1 MNYCMAQVYQREINM
16 KRLKI
21 ILVAFFVTLALCG
34 CNKELSNNSAVP
46 RAVDGVIDLR
56 TYDFKSRDPL
66 KLDGEWEFHWKAF
79 IVSDGQKLMEKKPI
93 FIHVPGNWNDYKID
107 DQKIGRAGYGTFSL
121 KVLLAPHSPQLAMH
135 VMSIG
140 TSYSMYINGK
150 KAAAAGD
157 IGKDKISTQP
167 RYKPQIVMIDSDNM
181 NELRV
186 CIEVANFHEPH
197 GGVWDSISLGLEQD
211 ILALKGN
218 RLYVEFLI
226 FGAMIFMA
234 IYHLGLYVLRPK
246 HVAPLYFSML
256 CFLTATRIIFTHER
270 YILTLLPEF
279 NWNLLHKIEYL
290 TLTLAVFAFFSFIR
304 SIFPDEFKKMYHRII
319 ITVFLV
325 YSVFIVVAPPIW
337 YGLLLMLIQI
347 ATVIFSIYGLFVIA
361 MAISNRRSG
370 SIAILTGFL
379 ILFAAVINDILHQ
392 NYIIQTSFLAPAGL
406 FALLFSQ
413 AFALS
418 IRFSKA
424 FESIEILKEV
434 AETANLAKS
443 QFIANMSHELRTPL
457 NGVIGMTELLRGT
470 ALDDTQKEY
479 IHIIQS
485 SSSLLLTIV
494 NDILDMSKI
503 ESGQFYI
510 EHQNFNLNDVIE
522 NVYSMLRGRAHEKNI
537 DFSYH
542 IHPDINPAVRGDA
555 DRLKQVLL
563 NIVGN
568 AIKFTEKG
576 SVVIHLNLEKMEDS
590 MQIVSFVVC
599 DTGVGIENDKQEKLF
614 KCFSQVDVS
623 MSRKFGGSG
632 LGLAISRQLVELM
645 GGTIGLKSCIGKGS
659 EFCFM
664 LPFMKQ
670 TDEEKVSVEHHT
682 TETQEHEGQTLTTNK
697 PSQIL
702 IVEDNPAN
710 RKLAEILVKKLGHTS
725 QSVCDGRE
733 AVAVLCDKTFDLIL
747 MDLQMP
753 NMDGVEATRVI
764 RDPNSDVLAHD
775 VPIIAITAHAMK
787 GDMDACFSAGMDAYM
802 TKPIKPRQL
811 EEMINQQLGR
821 VGT

>member
-1 MNYCMAQVYQREINM
+1 M

-21 ILVAFFVTLALCG
+21 ILTAFFVTLALCG

-56 TYDFKSRDPL
+56 TYDFKSRGPI
-66 KLDGEWEFHWKAF
+66 KLDGEWEFYWNSF
-79 IVSDGQKLMEKKPI
+79 LVSDGQQLRAKKPI
-93 FIHVPGNWNDYKID
+93 FIHVPGNWNDYIID
-107 DQKIGRAGYGTFSL
+107 DHKVGRTGYGTYSL
-121 KVLLAPHSPQLAMH
+121 KVLLAPHSSQMAMH
-135 VMSIG
+135 MMSIG
-140 TSYSMYINGK
+140 TAYTMYVNGK
-150 KAAAAGD
+150 KTAEAGCV
-157 IGKDKISTQP
+157 GKDKITTQP
-167 RYKPQIVMIDSDNM
+167 RYKPQIVTIDSDNM
-181 NELRV
+181 DEV
-186 CIEVANFHEPH
+186 KICIEVANFHEPH

-211 ILALKGN
+211 ILALKAN

-226 FGAMIFMA
+226 FGAIAFMA
-234 IYHLGLYVLRPK
+234 IYHFGLYILRPK

-256 CFLTATRIIFTHER
+256 CFLMSIRIIFTHER
-270 YILTLLPEF
+270 YILTVYPGF

-290 TLTLAVFAFFSFIR
+290 TLSLAVPAFFSFIV
-304 SIFPDEFKKMYHRII
+304 SIFPDEFKKNYHRII
-319 ITVFLV
+319 ITVFLL
-325 YSVFIVVAPPIW
+325 YSGFIIVATPIW
-337 YGLLLMLIQI
+337 YGLLLVIIQI
-347 ATVIFSIYGLFVIA
+347 ATILVSVYGIYVIA
-361 MAISNRRSG
+361 MAIINRRSG
-370 SIAILTGFL
+370 SVAILSGFL
-379 ILFAAVINDILHQ
+379 VLFATVINDILHQ

-406 FALLFSQ
+406 FVFLFSQ
-413 AFALS
+413 ACALS

-434 AETANLAKS
+434 AETANQAKS

-470 ALDDTQKEY
+470 ALDDTQNEY

-485 SSSLLLTIV
+485 SSALLLTIV

-510 EHQNFNLNDVIE
+510 DHQNFNLNAVIE
-522 NVYSMLRGRAHEKNI
+522 NVYSMLRRRADEKHI

-542 IHPDINPAVRGDA
+542 IHPDICQAVRGDA

-590 MQIVSFVVC
+590 LQSVSFVVR
-599 DTGVGIENDKQEKLF
+599 DTGVGIENDKLEKLF
-614 KCFSQVDVS
+614 KRFSQVDVS

-670 TDEEKVSVEHHT
+670 TDEEKVGVERLT
-682 TETQEHEGQTLTTNK
+682 TEIQEQEGPPLTTNK

-702 IVEDNPAN
+702 IVEDNAAN

-787 GDMDACFSAGMDAYM
+787 GDMDTCFSAGMNAYM
-802 TKPIKPRQL
+802 TKPIKPKQL

-821 VGT
+821 VGTLKNQ

>member
-1 MNYCMAQVYQREINM
+1 M
-16 KRLKI
+16 KRLII
-21 ILVAFFVTLALCG
+21 ILAAFFVTFALWG
-34 CNKELSNNSAVP
+34 CTKELSNNSAVP

-56 TYDFKSRDPL
+56 TYDFKSRGAL
-66 KLDGEWEFHWKAF
+66 KLDGEWEFHWKSF
-79 IVSDGQKLMEKKPI
+79 LVSDGQQPREKKPI

-107 DQKIGRAGYGTFSL
+107 EQKIGRAGYGTYSL
-121 KVLLAPHSPQLAMH
+121 KILLAPHSSQLAMH

-140 TSYSMYINGK
+140 TAYSMYVNGK
-150 KAAAAGD
+150 KAAEAGV
-157 IGKDKISTQP
+157 IGKDKFSTQP
-167 RYKPQIVMIDSDNM
+167 RYNPQIVLIDSGNVS
-181 NELRV
+181 EV
-186 CIEVANFHEPH
+186 KICIEVSNFHEPN

-211 ILALKGN
+211 ILALKEN

-246 HVAPLYFSML
+246 YVAPLYFSLL
-256 CFLTATRIIFTHER
+256 CFLMSIRIIFTHER
-270 YILTLLPEF
+270 YILTLFPGF
-279 NWNLLHKIEYL
+279 NWNLFHKIEYL
-290 TLTLAVFAFFSFIR
+290 TLSLAVPAFFSFIF
-304 SIFPDEFKKMYHRII
+304 SIFPDEFKKIYHRII
-319 ITVFLV
+319 ISVFLL
-325 YSVFIVVAPPIW
+325 YSGFIIAVPPIW
-337 YGLLLMLIQI
+337 YGLLLG
-347 ATVIFSIYGLFVIA
+347 IFQLTIIFVSVYGIYVIA
-361 MAISNRRSG
+361 MAIINKRSG
-370 SIAILTGFL
+370 SVAILSGFL
-379 ILFAAVINDILHQ
+379 VLFATVINDILHQ

-406 FALLFSQ
+406 FAILFSQ
-413 AFALS
+413 ACALS

-434 AETANLAKS
+434 AESANQAKS

-522 NVYSMLRGRAHEKNI
+522 NVYSMLCGKAREKRI

-542 IHPDINPAVRGDA
+542 IHPDIFPYVRGDS

-563 NIVGN
+563 NIVSN
-568 AIKFTEKG
+568 AIKFTDKG

-590 MQIVSFVVC
+590 TQIVSFIVR
-599 DTGVGIENDKQEKLF
+599 DTGVGIENDKLEKLF

-645 GGTIGLKSCIGKGS
+645 GGTIGLKSRIGKGS

-664 LPFMKQ
+664 LPFIKQ
-670 TDEEKVSVEHHT
+670 TDEEKVSVERLT
-682 TETQEHEGQTLTTNK
+682 TESQEHYGQVFTTNK

-702 IVEDNPAN
+702 IVEDNAAN

-753 NMDGVEATRVI
+753 NMDGFEATRII
-764 RDPNSDVLAHD
+764 RDPNSNVLVHD

-802 TKPIKPRQL
+802 TKPIKPKQL
-811 EEMINQQLGR
+811 EEIINQQLNR
-821 VGT
+821 KDHQ